1 MKNYQKII
9 VLMLLVVSVCFSV
22 ILTAS
27 AAGTVDNLTFAVEA
41 SASAVKPGDEFTVT
55 VSITKND
62 GFYFGTADLLYN
74 SDVVEVVSIE
84 TPSTAFIAVKAIEAT
99 VSGSDAVAITIGTWE
114 NAQKALSE
122 ETIKN
127 ATLMTATDAVVV
139 VKFKALATIDT
150 DSVATL
156 SLVATKAHI
165 QGVSADG
172 KRANYDYVING
183 SKDGSTPATDTV
195 NVVAAN
201 HQHTMV
207 VVEDE
212 CIPATCTEDGLTV
225 SICSFCFEKQ
235 TAAVEKLGHEEVQHA
250 GGAPTCT
257 INGWND
263 YITCLR
269 CDYSSYEE
277 TPAAGHTAEVIPA
290 VPATWNQ
297 DGLTEGAKCSV
308 CGQILTAQEVV
319 PATGMPV
326 WAIIL
331 IVIGGVV
338 VAAGVVL
345 LVMFAT
351 GKIGKKK
358 N

>member
-9 VLMLLVVSVCFSV
+9 VLMLLVVSMCFSV

-27 AAGTVDNLTFAVEA
+27 AEETVVDNLTFAVEA

-55 VSITKND
+55 VKTTKND
-62 GFYFGTADLLYN
+62 GFYYGTADFKYDSAL
-74 SDVVEVVSIE
+74 VEVVSIDV
-84 TPSTAFIAVKAIEAT
+84 SSSAFTAVKADDK
-99 VSGSDAVAITIGTWE
+99 SDYVAITIGTWE

-127 ATLMTATDAVVV
+127 ATLMTATDTVVV
-139 VKFKALATIDT
+139 IKFKALAAVAT

-156 SLVATKAHI
+156 SLFATKAHI

-183 SKDGSTPATDTV
+183 SKDGSTPAAANV
-195 NVVAAN
+195 NIVAAN
-201 HQHTMV
+201 HQHTFAV
-207 VVEDE
+207 LEDE
-212 CIPATCTEDGLTV
+212 GTAPTCTEDGVIV
-225 SICSFCFEKQ
+225 SQCSFCFEKQ
-235 TAAVEKLGHEEVQHA
+235 EAAAEKLGHDEIEHK
-250 GGAPTCT
+250 GYAPSCT
-257 INGWND
+257 VNGWKD
-263 YITCLR
+263 YVTCSR
-269 CDYSSYEE
+269 CDYTTYEE
-277 TPAAGHTAEVIPA
+277 IPAGHTPETIPA
-290 VPATWNQ
+290 VDATWNQ
-297 DGLTEGAKCSV
+297 DGLTEGVKCSV
-308 CGQILTAQEVV
+308 CDKILTAQEVI

-331 IVIGGVV
+331 IVVGGVV
-338 VAAGVVL
+338 LAAGIVL